1 MNKTIS
7 WPLFKENLKR
17 FWGFGAVIFM
27 AYFLSTN
34 FILLMEMDHLYDN
47 TVFNLVSSSNFG
59 YLFFDVA
66 TPIISAAIMFS
77 YLAKVNST
85 TAMHTMPFSR
95 KSLFLTNYFSGLLL
109 IVLPVAVNSLI
120 TICLRPMVVNANVFG
135 SSGSIA
141 KIFTVKAILF
151 TLLWNFVIMLFT
163 YSISV
168 LAGMVSG
175 NTIIHILTA
184 GAMNFI
190 LPVMWLAMMGYGE
203 LFLYGFDFSDNLWEQ
218 IGTMHPVMYGVI
230 HSFVGYNYQIGW
242 LTIAIY
248 IAVAI
253 AISVIAY
260 IFYQKRELERA
271 GDSYVFKFIKYI
283 IAFIFTFIPAT
294 GMAVLMVELNH
305 GLWIGLAIGGFV
317 GFIIGWMIINKS
329 FKIFNLKGL
338 VTFIIC
344 AAITLLVALG
354 FKFDILG
361 FEKRVPNEENIDSVS
376 YSCSY
381 VGNDWWDEEVRTAD
395 NIRNLRGIHQG
406 IIDLKDDPREGE
418 GFEYMSIIY
427 NLKNGKTMT
436 RRYLDIPIEFF
447 NGNTEFKSVFES
459 KEINQYADEFLMY
472 NPENMHVS
480 LNSSINY
487 YLDEMQNTMFNVN
500 DNTEFKKEFITALA
514 ADLSERTYE
523 EAISHKIPLIS
534 LYLSEVVPGS
544 KLHDYDA
551 CHYISMN
558 QSLNYDNGQTECVI
572 DSSIDINEDYERTM
586 AVLAKYGLLDYMI
599 PNEKT
604 GFITLSKPD
613 YSTDDGVVYAWG
625 TKASDSYVGL
635 PESNDEFVVVSDT
648 DLQQAILSNDCFTG
662 ITKITNKN
670 DRLHMFYAAYEI
682 EYEYGENGIQPSF
695 KISNRAYELYNA
707 WVDYS
712 KLPVEVQKLV
722 DQYL

>member
-1 MNKTIS
+1 MSKTIS
-7 WPLFKENLKR
+7 WPLLKENLKR

-34 FILLMEMDHLYDN
+34 FVLLMEMDHLYEA
-47 TVFNLVSSSNFG
+47 TVLGMISKTNFA
-59 YLFFDVA
+59 YLFFGVA
-66 TPIISAAIMFS
+66 MPIISAAIMFS

-95 KSLFLTNYFSGLLL
+95 KSLFLTNYFSGLVLT
-109 IVLPVAVNSLI
+109 VLPVAINSI
-120 TICLRPMVVNANVFG
+120 IMICLRPMIL
-135 SSGSIA
+135 SGFILEASATIA
-141 KIFTVKAILF
+141 KAFTAKSILF
-151 TLLWNFVIMLFT
+151 TLLWNFVIIFFT

-190 LPVMWLAMMGYGE
+190 LPVMWISMMGYGA
-203 LFLYGFDFSDNLWEQ
+203 LFLYGFEISDGFWNQ
-218 IGTMHPVMYGVI
+218 VTNMHPAVYG
-230 HSFVGYNYQIGW
+230 FVYPISK
-242 LTIAIY
+242 LAVLIY

-253 AISVIAY
+253 VISVIAY

-294 GMAVLMVELNH
+294 GMAALMSELND

-344 AAITLLVALG
+344 AAITLLIALG

-361 FEKRVPNEENIDSVS
+361 FEKRIPNEENIDSVS

-406 IIDLKDDPREGE
+406 IIDLKDDPREGDD
-418 GFEYMSIIY
+418 FEYMSITY

-436 RRYLDIPIEFF
+436 RRYHDIPIEFF

-480 LNSSINY
+480 INSSINY
-487 YLDEMQNTMFNVN
+487 NLDEMQNTMFNLN
-500 DNTEFKKEFITALA
+500 DNTEFKKEFITALT
-514 ADLSERTYE
+514 ADLSGRTYE

-534 LYLSEVVPGS
+534 VYISEVVPES

-558 QSLNYDNGQTECVI
+558 SSTNFDNGQEECFI
-572 DSSIDINEDYERTM
+572 DSSLNINEDYERTM
-586 AVLAKYGLLDYMI
+586 AVLAGYGLLDYMM

-604 GFITLSKPD
+604 GFILLTKPEVD
-613 YSTDDGVVYAWG
+613 LEDGVVYDWG
-625 TKASDSYVGL
+625 TMESGSYVGL
-635 PESNDEFVVVSDT
+635 PESKDGFVVVSDT
-648 DLQQAILSNDCFTG
+648 DLQQAILSNDCYTAMSSVHD
-662 ITKITNKN
+662 KDN
-670 DRLHMFYAAYEI
+670 RLIMIYVSYEI
-682 EYEYGENGIQPSF
+682 EYIYPEDGVGASY
-695 KISNRAYELYNA
+695 KISNRGYEIYNA
-707 WVDYS
+707 WADYS
-712 KLPVEVQKLV
+712 KLPVVVQKLV